1 MEMIKKGL
9 DLVQEAVKS
18 SDSKDY
24 LGALAKAECTDNSVC
39 QDDMD
44 LIMSKVDAN
53 PVASERMVEVRRQAQ
68 LMFA

>member
-1 MEMIKKGL
+1 MKAIKKGL
-9 DLVQEAVKS
+9 DLVQTVVP
-18 SDSKDY
+18 SDDTDC

-44 LIMSKVDAN
+44 LIMSKVDAT
-53 PVASERMVEVRRQAQ
+53 PVVSERMTEVRRQAQ